1 MFSLKLVP
9 SSSVTPG
16 ILCDLRIL
24 ELLRKVRSTGGSQPL
39 SGSSSIDFPL
49 SIMCTAFRERRMSL
63 SCTLLPRW
71 STWYCN
77 PSSCARQAVSFWMEA
92 SAYFWSA
99 ACKALGSGVGIVSW
113 GSVGGVLH
121 AARSRCSKAS
131 EIWCLAV
138 FLARRA
144 LRRVVAGVCSSML
157 ASVLE
162 ALARG
167 QAWRS
172 EETRPRLTIWAVTCN
187 ENSFADLQAHGSGRA
202 RSRAARLAPQ
212 PFGDDCLLSCRT
224 RSSHDG

>member
-1 MFSLKLVP
+1 MIRSRFTSLFADNENVSRFCALHPGEPRQPFSRRFMFSRKDEP

-39 SGSSSIDFPL
+39 SGSSSIDSPL

-121 AARSRCSKAS
+121 AARSRA
-131 EIWCLAV
+131 AP
-138 FLARRA
+138 
-144 LRRVVAGVCSSML
+144 G
-157 ASVLE
+157 
-162 ALARG
+162 RG
-167 QAWRS
+167 S
-172 EETRPRLTIWAVTCN
+172 LM
-187 ENSFADLQAHGSGRA
+187 
-202 RSRAARLAPQ
+202 SRAASSPESRCGSAGGVLALVVLDLSRLGKDQRDHKNTAENTSKGCPK
-212 PFGDDCLLSCRT
+212 T
-224 RSSHDG
+224 HRS

>member
-1 MFSLKLVP
+1 MPTKPGIVASPPQYMILSRFTSLLADNEKVSKFWALQPGEPRQPFSRRFMFSRKDEP
-9 SSSVTPG
+9 SSNVTPG

-63 SCTLLPRW
+63 SCTRLPRW

-144 LRRVVAGVCSSML
+144 LLRVVAGVL
-157 ASVLE
+157 
-162 ALARG
+162 
-167 QAWRS
+167 
-172 EETRPRLTIWAVTCN
+172 P
-187 ENSFADLQAHGSGRA
+187 
-202 RSRAARLAPQ
+202 
-212 PFGDDCLLSCRT
+212 RT
-224 RSSHDG
+224 RWLVS